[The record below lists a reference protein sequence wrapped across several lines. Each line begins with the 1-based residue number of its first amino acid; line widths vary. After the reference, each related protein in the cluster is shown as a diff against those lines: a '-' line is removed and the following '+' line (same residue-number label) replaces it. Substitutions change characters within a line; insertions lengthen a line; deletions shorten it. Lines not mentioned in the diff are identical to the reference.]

1 MDNFIELKP
10 KEIKAIKSTLSKLQ
24 EIDDWNEPDEDD
36 MNSFLELIEYFETL
50 SDNIK
55 RKVYKITGFDPEK
68 EECEEL
74 LE

>member
-1 MDNFIELKP
+1 
-10 KEIKAIKSTLSKLQ
+10 LQ